1 MARRKIEIRVGT
13 SGWHYWHWAG
23 LFYPE
28 DLPKFDW
35 LKFYA
40 KSFDTVELNNTFY
53 HLPKP
58 SSVKTW
64 YKQTP
69 KNFLYAVKASR
80 YITHIKKLKD
90 ISEEL
95 ALFYEA
101 IAPLKTK
108 LGPVLFQLPPSF
120 KKNLKRLES
129 FLKNLPKRKLA
140 AIEFRNDTWYA
151 QDTYDLLNEYGVGF
165 CTHDLPGL
173 ESPRVVTGKLIYLR
187 LHGTESRYAGNYSK
201 SALQNYASW
210 LKENSKVVKGIFV
223 YFNNDYNAYAVKNA
237 RELCKML
244 V

>member
-1 MARRKIEIRVGT
+1 MRKKTPQIRIGT

-28 DLPKFDW
+28 DLPKSDW

-80 YITHIKKLKD
+80 YITHIKRLKD

-95 ALFYEA
+95 NLFYRT
-101 IAPLKTK
+101 IAPLKSK
-108 LGPVLFQLPPSF
+108 LGPILFQLPPSF
-120 KKNLKRLES
+120 KKNLKRLED
-129 FLKNLPKRKLA
+129 FLKLLPKRKLA
-140 AIEFRNDTWYA
+140 AVEFRNDSWYT
-151 QDTYDLLNEYGVGF
+151 QDTYDLLNEYNVSF

-173 ESPRVVTGKLIYLR
+173 ESPRIVTGPLIYLR
-187 LHGTESRYAGNYSK
+187 FHGTESRYAGNYSNA
-201 SALQNYASW
+201 ALRNYADW
-210 LKENSKVVKGIFV
+210 LKENFNTVKGVYV
-223 YFNNDYNAYAVKNA
+223 YFNNDYNAFAITNA
-237 RELCKML
+237 KQLKEML
-244 V
+244 

>member
-1 MARRKIEIRVGT
+1 MRKKAPQIRIGT

-28 DLPKFDW
+28 DLPKSDW

-80 YITHIKKLKD
+80 YITHIKRLKD
-90 ISEEL
+90 VSEEL
-95 ALFYEA
+95 NLFYK
-101 IAPLKTK
+101 IITPLKSK
-108 LGPVLFQLPPSF
+108 LGPILFQLPPSF
-120 KKNLKRLES
+120 KKNLKRLED
-129 FLKNLPKRKLA
+129 FLKLLPKKKLA
-140 AIEFRNDTWYA
+140 AIEFRNDSWYT
-151 QDTYDLLNEYGVGF
+151 QDTFDLLNEYNIGF

-173 ESPRVVTGKLIYLR
+173 ESPRIVTGPLIYLR
-187 LHGTESRYAGNYSK
+187 FHGTESRYAGNYSP
-201 SALQNYASW
+201 SALQDYANW
-210 LKENSKVVKGIFV
+210 LKENFNTVKGIYA
-223 YFNNDYNAYAVKNA
+223 YFNNDYNAFAVTNA
-237 RELCKML
+237 KQLKEMF
-244 V
+244 

>member
-1 MARRKIEIRVGT
+1 MKRGKVQIRIGT

-28 DLPKFDW
+28 DLPKSDW

-53 HLPKP
+53 HLPKL

-80 YITHIKKLKD
+80 YITHIKRLKD
-90 ISEEL
+90 VSEEL
-95 ALFYEA
+95 NLFYRT
-101 IAPLKTK
+101 IAPLKSK
-108 LGPVLFQLPPSF
+108 LGPILFQLPPSF
-120 KKNLKRLES
+120 KKNLKRLEDL
-129 FLKNLPKRKLA
+129 LKLLPKRKLA
-140 AIEFRNDTWYA
+140 AIEFRNDSWYT
-151 QDTYDLLNEYGVGF
+151 QDTYDLLNEYGAGF

-173 ESPRVVTGKLIYLR
+173 ESPRIVTGKLIYLR
-187 LHGTESRYAGNYSK
+187 FHGTESRYAGNYSS
-201 SALQNYASW
+201 SALQNYANW
-210 LKENSKVVKGIFV
+210 LKENLKITPAAYI

-237 RELCKML
+237 CELRNMFR
-244 V
+244 

>member
-1 MARRKIEIRVGT
+1 MKRGKIEIRVGT

-28 DLPKFDW
+28 DLPKSDW

-80 YITHIKKLKD
+80 YITHIKRLKD
-90 ISEEL
+90 VSGEL
-95 ALFYEA
+95 NLFYET
-101 IAPLKTK
+101 IAPLKSK
-108 LGPVLFQLPPSF
+108 LGPILFQLPPSF
-120 KKNLKRLES
+120 KKNLNRLED
-129 FLKNLPKRKLA
+129 FLKLLPKRKLA
-140 AIEFRNDTWYA
+140 SIEFRNDSWYK

-173 ESPRVVTGKLIYLR
+173 ESPRIVTGPLIYLR
-187 LHGTESRYAGNYSK
+187 FHGTESRYAGNYSK
-201 SALQNYASW
+201 AALQDYANW
-210 LKENSKVVKGIFV
+210 LKENLKTTPAAYI
-223 YFNNDYNAYAVKNA
+223 YFNNDYQAYAVKNA
-237 RELCKML
+237 REFRDLL
-244 V
+244 

>member
-1 MARRKIEIRVGT
+1 MKRGKIEIRVGT
-13 SGWHYWHWAG
+13 SGWHYRHWAG

-28 DLPKFDW
+28 DLPKSDW

-64 YKQTP
+64 HKQTP
-69 KNFLYAVKASR
+69 KNFLYAVKTSR
-80 YITHIKKLKD
+80 YITHIKRLKD
-90 ISEEL
+90 VSEEL
-95 ALFYEA
+95 NLFYET

-120 KKNLKRLES
+120 KKNLNRLED
-129 FLKNLPKRKLA
+129 FLKLLPKKKYT
-140 AIEFRNDTWYA
+140 AIEFRNDSWYT

-173 ESPRVVTGKLIYLR
+173 ESPRIVTGKLIYLR
-187 LHGTESRYAGNYSK
+187 FHGAESRYAGNYSK
-201 SALQNYASW
+201 AALQDYANW
-210 LKENSKVVKGIFV
+210 LKENSKIVKGIYV
-223 YFNNDYNAYAVKNA
+223 YFNNDYNAFAVKNA
-237 RELCKML
+237 GELRDMFR
-244 V
+244 